1 MKKPLCRTQLSAL
14 VFLGQVQNYMV
25 RTSLSLIILAMVQ
38 NPAKKKGVEGGADS
52 RCYQVADIGNTTD
65 SVGGGEEEGE
75 LDWDNVQVGFVFSSF
90 SWGYM
95 TTQIIGGRLAE
106 LYGFK
111 KIYGVGTFLPGLL
124 MFFHPVAART
134 DVRLF
139 IFLRALMGVACG
151 GTWPAMHVLTARW
164 VPPAARSSF
173 ISQTYMGGMIGI
185 VLSFPLCG
193 LIITHFGWDTCFYLM
208 GSTSLLWTVGWAFLA
223 HDNPKLHPSITEE
236 ELAEIEEIPVESKP
250 PPLPWRAVV
259 TSRPIWGII
268 FTDAGNTFGLF
279 TLLKFGPAYLKY
291 QLGLDMKSNGF
302 LSAAPMLARYFG
314 GIFLCRG
321 ADWLVRSK
329 RLGLKSSR
337 RIFNT
342 ISQMAP
348 ALAMVTMAYS
358 GCNPTT
364 VAILLVLG
372 MWFNG
377 ALSAGHMASHVDL
390 APNFSG
396 TLFGISNTVSGG
408 GMGSIAPLVI
418 TGILGNEK
426 TLESWQTVFW
436 LTGAIYCTGA
446 ALYFILVQAEPQKWN
461 FVEENAAETETGKEK
476 AKDQGD

>member
-193 LIITHFGWDTCFYLM
+193 LIITHFGRQGCISF
-208 GSTSLLWTVGWAFLA
+208 S
-223 HDNPKLHPSITEE
+223 
-236 ELAEIEEIPVESKP
+236 
-250 PPLPWRAVV
+250 PL
-259 TSRPIWGII
+259 
-268 FTDAGNTFGLF
+268 
-279 TLLKFGPAYLKY
+279 
-291 QLGLDMKSNGF
+291 
-302 LSAAPMLARYFG
+302 
-314 GIFLCRG
+314 
-321 ADWLVRSK
+321 
-329 RLGLKSSR
+329 
-337 RIFNT
+337 
-342 ISQMAP
+342 
-348 ALAMVTMAYS
+348 
-358 GCNPTT
+358 
-364 VAILLVLG
+364 
-372 MWFNG
+372 
-377 ALSAGHMASHVDL
+377 
-390 APNFSG
+390 
-396 TLFGISNTVSGG
+396 
-408 GMGSIAPLVI
+408 
-418 TGILGNEK
+418 
-426 TLESWQTVFW
+426 
-436 LTGAIYCTGA
+436 
-446 ALYFILVQAEPQKWN
+446 
-461 FVEENAAETETGKEK
+461 
-476 AKDQGD
+476 